1 MRHNQDAL
9 PLKSAN
15 FVKGLT
21 MVGTTWKVPKRYFS
35 KDIVKK
41 SWKNEEKKSQK
52 ITKNLEKM
60 GIHKVRFILPGKY
73 VKLKVGNVVIAS
85 KVNCGF

>member
-1 MRHNQDAL
+1 
-9 PLKSAN
+9 
-15 FVKGLT
+15 

-41 SWKNEEKKSQK
+41 SWKIDEKKKSQK

-85 KVNCGF
+85 EVNSGFQCHCF